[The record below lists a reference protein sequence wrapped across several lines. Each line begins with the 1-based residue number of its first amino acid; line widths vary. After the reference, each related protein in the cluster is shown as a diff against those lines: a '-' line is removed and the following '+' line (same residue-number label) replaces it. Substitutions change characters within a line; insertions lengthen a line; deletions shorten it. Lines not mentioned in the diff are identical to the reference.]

1 MLFIDRSHKR
11 AYLDRMKI
19 QSIATVILGVTM
31 LVLAAS
37 AGHTAE
43 PRIGADEAYRR
54 TTAGELTLIDIRTP
68 QEWRKSGIPRGS
80 VPISMHQ
87 SGGKEAF
94 KKAILA
100 AAKGNM
106 ERPIA
111 LICAVGGRSQW
122 AQRYLSKA
130 GFTNVQDVTEGMFGR
145 GKQQPGWLNRG
156 LPVDPC
162 PNC

>member
-1 MLFIDRSHKR
+1 
-11 AYLDRMKI
+11 MKF
-19 QSIATVILGVTM
+19 QTIAAAVLGAIM

-37 AGHTAE
+37 PGHTAE
-43 PRIGADEAYRR
+43 PRINADEAYRR
-54 TTAGELTLIDIRTP
+54 TTAGELLLIDVRSP
-68 QEWRKSGIPRGS
+68 QEWQRSGIPRGS

-87 SGGKEAF
+87 PGGAEGF

-100 AAKGNM
+100 ATKGNKT
-106 ERPIA
+106 RPIA
-111 LICAVGGRSQW
+111 LICAVGGRSGW
-122 AQRYLSKA
+122 AQRFLSKE

-145 GKQQPGWLNRG
+145 GKNLPGWLSRG